1 MTSVSRN
8 TCEPAARIA
17 TVFVG
22 DGIER
27 DAPALG
33 ERRPQLFFRDTAIVG
48 RAASHKRRR
57 EQLLAHLVGRG
68 EATVEI
74 EDDRFGYW
82 PVAFGSGKLVA

>member
-1 MTSVSRN
+1 MQPFIFFSISCN
-8 TCEPAARIA
+8 SPSIA
-17 TVFVG
+17 TVG

-33 ERRPQLFFRDTAIVG
+33 ERRSHLFFRDTAIVG
-48 RAASHKRRR
+48 RADGRKRRG
-57 EQLLAHLVGRG
+57 EQLLAHLIGRG

-82 PVAFGSGKLVA
+82 PVELDFENRVA